1 MLNLRKVA
9 FAAAAVTT
17 LFCSTLAARADDIG
31 VSMPYFDDVWLTNL
45 RNSIASNAE
54 KAGFGVQAEDAQGDV
69 SKQADQVNNL
79 IASGVKALIVSPVD
93 TSATQPMTAAAQAAG
108 IPLIYVARK
117 PDQDLPQN
125 VIYVGSDERTSGVMQ
140 AEEFAKQLNGKGRV
154 VIFQGELA
162 VNTTTVRT
170 GGIDTVLAK
179 YPDIEVIQKPSANYQ
194 RQQASDIMTNI
205 LSSGEHVDGVIA
217 NNDEMAIGAILATI
231 AAGADPKSIVFAG
244 IDGTGEALHQMA
256 EGNLDITVFHNAK
269 GQGEKAVDAVTRMVK
284 GEAVEP
290 VYWVPF
296 ELVTKANEAEY
307 ASR

>member
-9 FAAAAVTT
+9 FAAAAATT
-17 LFCSTLAARADDIG
+17 LLCSTLAARADDIG

-45 RNSIASNAE
+45 RNSITTNAE
-54 KAGFGVQAEDAQGDV
+54 KAGLGVQAEDAQGDV

-93 TSATQPMTAAAQAAG
+93 TSATQPITAAAQAAG

-170 GGIDTVLAK
+170 GGIDQVLAK
-179 YPDIEVIQKPSANYQ
+179 YPEIEVIQKPSANYQ
-194 RQQASDIMTNI
+194 RQQAGDIMTNI

-217 NNDEMAIGAILATI
+217 NNDEMAIGAILSAI
-231 AAGADPKSIVFAG
+231 AAGADPKPIVFAG

-269 GQGEKAVDAVTRMVK
+269 GQGEKAVEAATKMVK
-284 GEAVEP
+284 GDAVDP

>member
-1 MLNLRKVA
+1 MLNLRKIA
-9 FAAAAVTT
+9 FAAAAATT

-31 VSMPYFDDVWLTNL
+31 ISMPYFDDVWLTNL
-45 RNSIASNAE
+45 RNSITTNAE
-54 KAGFGVQAEDAQGDV
+54 KAGLGVQAEDAQGDV

-93 TSATQPMTAAAQAAG
+93 TSATQPITAAAQAAG

-140 AEEFAKQLNGKGRV
+140 AEEFARQLNGKGRV

-170 GGIDTVLAK
+170 GGIDQVLAK
-179 YPDIEVIQKPSANYQ
+179 YPEIEVIQKPSANYQ

-217 NNDEMAIGAILATI
+217 NNDEMAIGAILSTI
-231 AAGADPKSIVFAG
+231 AAGADPKPIVFAG

-269 GQGEKAVDAVTRMVK
+269 GQGEKAVEAAVRMVK
-284 GEAVEP
+284 GEAVDP